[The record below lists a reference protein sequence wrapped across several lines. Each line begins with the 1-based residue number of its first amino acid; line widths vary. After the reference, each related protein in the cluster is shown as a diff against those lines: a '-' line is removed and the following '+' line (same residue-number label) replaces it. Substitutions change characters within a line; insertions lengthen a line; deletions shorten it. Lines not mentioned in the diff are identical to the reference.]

1 MSNYNIREPAQT
13 ARERLR
19 KRAYQTDITTWFK
32 EKTLTSLSSPLSAPV
47 NAAEGFFQN

>member
-1 MSNYNIREPAQT
+1 MSNYNIREPVQT
-13 ARERLR
+13 AREGL